1 MKFNNSL
8 PYSQASE
15 NNKIAILKV
24 FKQHLKDSSTLLEIG
39 GGTGQHA
46 AFFSDI
52 FKTIHWQSTD
62 ITSNVD
68 LLNLRILQTNLSNL
82 PRATTLDVNQAD
94 WKLKDET
101 DENVKTR
108 KFDSIFTANSLHIM
122 SASSVE
128 NFFQGIARH
137 LRTSGLLLVYGPFK
151 YSGSFTSKSNALFDQ
166 WLKDKDPMSGIR
178 DFEWINTIAKTN
190 SLQLIEDNA
199 MPANNQMLVW
209 TKFE

>member
-1 MKFNNSL
+1 MKFNDSL

-24 FKQHLKDSSTLLEIG
+24 FEQHLKGSSTLLEIG

>member
-1 MKFNNSL
+1 MKFNDSL

-24 FKQHLKDSSTLLEIG
+24 FEQHLKGSSTLLEIG

-52 FKTIHWQSTD
+52 FRTIHWQSTD

-82 PRATTLDVNQAD
+82 PQATTLDVNQAD

-101 DENVKTR
+101 C
-108 KFDSIFTANSLHIM
+108 L
-122 SASSVE
+122 
-128 NFFQGIARH
+128 
-137 LRTSGLLLVYGPFK
+137 LYTSP
-151 YSGSFTSKSNALFDQ
+151 S
-166 WLKDKDPMSGIR
+166 PR
-178 DFEWINTIAKTN
+178 D
-190 SLQLIEDNA
+190 
-199 MPANNQMLVW
+199 
-209 TKFE
+209 